1 MSKIPG
7 VTVGIDYTL
16 ILLQND
22 NKPSLMIITFRV
34 DS

>member
-7 VTVGIDYTL
+7 VTVGIDYTQ

-22 NKPSLMIITFRV
+22 DKPSLMIITFRV